1 VVPADGVVQVALAC
15 QPAERPGDAVLLTQ
29 KRGDSVLREVR
40 DRLVESLDHAGSMP
54 WRIVASHMRGILLAA
69 TAATI
74 LCALAPAAD
83 AAKRPTRDVL
93 VVSNNWA
100 GTADL
105 IDPHTFKRLKRLNV
119 VPDKAERIAEISAD
133 PTALFYYE
141 SIRTLIGEGHDQY
154 VDDGFTSPD
163 GRIVYFSRPSFA
175 DVVAI
180 SLRSGRIRWRT
191 HIDGYRADHMAI
203 TKDGRRLLV
212 SASTAKVI
220 DSIDTRTGAIT
231 ARIPSGDSPHEN
243 NFSRDES
250 LIFHAS
256 IGTVYTPTDD
266 PALDATKGE
275 RVFEVIDAGTNRV
288 IKRIDMGAKLAE
300 AGHPGMSAAVRPM
313 AITPNERFVYFQVS
327 FFFGIVK
334 YDLEADKV
342 VAVLNLPL
350 GAAEGL
356 DRTEYLLDSA
366 HHGLAMN
373 PRGTK
378 LCVAGTMSGYAAIVT
393 RKPFALQRTT
403 AVGHV
408 PYWSQSSKDGRYC
421 FVSVAGDDRV
431 AVISFRTGRQVK
443 RIAVGDHPQRMRTGV
458 IRRAYV
464 R

>member
-1 VVPADGVVQVALAC
+1 
-15 QPAERPGDAVLLTQ
+15 
-29 KRGDSVLREVR
+29 
-40 DRLVESLDHAGSMP
+40 
-54 WRIVASHMRGILLAA
+54 MRAFLLAA
-69 TAATI
+69 TTAAI
-74 LCALAPAAD
+74 IAGLVPSAHA

-105 IDPHTFKRLKRLNV
+105 INPHTFRRLATLNV
-119 VPDKAERIAEISAD
+119 IPDKAERIAEISAD
-133 PTALFYYE
+133 PTALFYYQG
-141 SIRTLIGEGHDQY
+141 IRELVGEGHDQY
-154 VDDGFTSPD
+154 VDDGFTSPG
-163 GRIVYFSRPSFA
+163 GRVVYFSRPSFA

-180 SLRSGRIRWRT
+180 SLRTGRIRWRT
-191 HIDGYRADHMAI
+191 HVDGYRADHMAI

-212 SASTAKVI
+212 SASTADVI
-220 DSIDTRTGAIT
+220 DSIYTRTGAIT

-250 LIFHAS
+250 RIFHAS

-275 RVFEVIDAGTNRV
+275 RVFEVIDARTNQV
-288 IKRIDMGAKLAE
+288 LKRIDMGAKLAE

-334 YDLEADKV
+334 YDLQADKV
-342 VAVLNLPL
+342 VDVLNLPL
-350 GAAEGL
+350 GDAEGM
-356 DRTEYLLDSA
+356 DRTQYLLDSA

-378 LCVAGTMSGYAAIVT
+378 LCVAGTMSGYAAIVRRT
-393 RKPFALQRTT
+393 PFALQRTT
-403 AVGHV
+403 PVGHV
-408 PYWSQSSKDGRYC
+408 PYWSQSSKDGKYC

-431 AVISFRTGRQVK
+431 AVISWRTGRPVG
-443 RIAVGDHPQRMRTGV
+443 RIKVGDHPQRMRTGV
-458 IRRAYV
+458 IRRAYL